1 MNVILIAGIILH
13 VILVLIGILPIGTIF
28 SIIYQTCHAFVTYIL
43 LAITIIKDLYI
54 IHWVYNTIGLI
65 IIIVL
70 SIFLDHLIVI

>member
-13 VILVLIGILPIGTIF
+13 VVLVLIGILPIGTIF

-43 LAITIIKDLYI
+43 LAITFIKDLYI

-65 IIIVL
+65 IIIML
-70 SIFLDHLIVI
+70 SIVLDHLIVI